1 MNNALRINLVI
12 NEFSWHIFIGA
23 CESMRKM
30 LFKKKKTLHR
40 LITITA
46 YQTNLTQNG
55 SHFFTSVK
63 VSYKQVSNIK
73 KIFSTSHIF
82 YLDRPKTSVVAV
94 NSIHFS
100 SSFIFIFDIFMP
112 QKTLICT
119 FYFFKAGDKN
129 WVTLQSSVTWVSLA
143 RTRETL
149 SWRLVEKP
157 YVCARHVLF
166 TNYLEFRSEDWQFIQ
181 MGCIIDH

>member
-1 MNNALRINLVI
+1 M
-12 NEFSWHIFIGA
+12 
-23 CESMRKM
+23 
-30 LFKKKKTLHR
+30 
-40 LITITA
+40 
-46 YQTNLTQNG
+46 
-55 SHFFTSVK
+55 
-63 VSYKQVSNIK
+63 
-73 KIFSTSHIF
+73 SHIF
-82 YLDRPKTSVVAV
+82 YLDHPKTSVVAV

-181 MGCIIDH
+181 MGCIIGLLALEIKHQHFKDVPLSFCFYVACFVIIIIVVL